1 MPLANGLE
9 LERDGDA
16 SPKTK
21 LSEGSSVG
29 HTVKSQGGLLEV
41 GRRENSNTGLS

>member
-16 SPKTK
+16 SAKTK
-21 LSEGSSVG
+21 LSKGSSVG

-41 GRRENSNTGLS
+41 GRGENANTGLS